1 MQEKKVGVGIIG
13 TGSISGLHLKCV
25 EELNH
30 CEIIAMASSSEER
43 AALARKKFGVKTYN
57 SYQGLLQNKAIDA
70 VIIGTHS
77 GNHLEP
83 TLAAA
88 KMGKHVLVE
97 KPIEISA
104 KRADRMIEACK
115 KAGVKLGVIFQ
126 NRFSPDYIQLKT
138 AVKEGKLGKL
148 MLGNAY
154 IKWFREASYYE
165 SSAWKGT
172 LKGDGGATLINQ
184 GIHTIDLLL
193 DIMGEVDRVFGKT
206 QTVKHKIEGE
216 DLGVAVLTF
225 RNGAL
230 GTIEAST
237 AIIPGYPERLEI
249 YGSKGSII
257 LEGGKIAAW
266 NLEEEDQSNTI
277 SKEESNTGSADPLA
291 IDHYLHKA
299 QISDFIDSI
308 QNNKPLLVDGLE
320 GKKSLVLIQGIYAS
334 AKQGREISLKE

>member
-1 MQEKKVGVGIIG
+1 MQEKKVGIGIIG

-25 EELNH
+25 QELNH

-43 AALARKKFGVKTYN
+43 ATIARNKFGVKIYS
-57 SYQGLLQNKAIDA
+57 SYQELIQNKAIDA

-104 KRADRMIEACK
+104 QRADRMIEACK
-115 KAGVKLGVIFQ
+115 KAAVKLGVIFQ
-126 NRFSPDYIQLKT
+126 NRFSPDYIQLKN
-138 AVKEGKLGKL
+138 AVKAGKLGQL

-154 IKWFREASYYE
+154 IKWFRDASYYE

-172 LKGDGGATLINQ
+172 LNGDGGAALINQ

-193 DIMGEVDRVFGKT
+193 DIMGDVDRVFGKVR
-206 QTVKHKIEGE
+206 TVKHKIEGE
-216 DLGVAVLTF
+216 DLGLALLSF
-225 RNGAL
+225 NNGAL

-249 YGSKGSII
+249 YGTKGSVI

-266 NLEEEDQSNTI
+266 NLEENQNNNL
-277 SKEESNTGSADPLA
+277 SKKELNTGSADPLA

-308 QNNKPLLVDGLE
+308 QNNKHLLVDGLE